1 MEENTLLDMSHVGPT
16 LTGLGKGWRNQENGE
31 KFHRWMAMCHF
42 SSAWCLASPPAGTW
56 GPFSKETQ
64 QLQGNIKAREVPEA
78 SAPCWFHFK
87 SCPLRRGSKRLVNVS
102 CFVFLFSCFNMRISY
117 ILKINI
123 FYFFGHIK
131 GYVRSYFP
139 DQGLNP
145 RPLHCKLTVLTT
157 GPPEKSECFI
167 LNCELTTNNHQ

>member
-1 MEENTLLDMSHVGPT
+1 MSHVGPT

-102 CFVFLFSCFNMRISY
+102 CVVFLFSCFNMRISY

-123 FYFFGHIK
+123 FLFFWCIVLDMEPHSPLTLLPCMHVTWINLGHP
-131 GYVRSYFP
+131 VPPS
-139 DQGLNP
+139 GLSLPGVPVKRNTS
-145 RPLHCKLTVLTT
+145 LTQ
-157 GPPEKSECFI
+157 KA
-167 LNCELTTNNHQ
+167 